1 MKIADAIAL
10 MTVGNGGIG
19 RALVAELLQRRASKI
34 YIGVRS
40 KAALSQLSSSSDPR
54 LVPLILDVT
63 DGKQLEAAA
72 AQAKDVTLVINNA
85 GYSADKATLAA
96 DALSN
101 ARQEMDVNYFGPLRV
116 AHAFVP
122 ALAGN
127 GGTIV
132 NVLSFLSLV
141 TLPLLGTYAASK
153 AAALSMTRSLRA
165 ELAKRGIKVIAAMP
179 VQVDTPMGAWWDG
192 PKVTPQDAARE
203 IIDAV
208 EVGADEVFPG
218 KLSQEA
224 ARAFKADPQALQ
236 ARLAT
241 VIPAE

>member
-1 MKIADAIAL
+1 MKIADSIAL
-10 MTVGNGGIG
+10 ITGANGGIG

-34 YIGVRS
+34 YIGGRS
-40 KAALSQLSSSSDPR
+40 KAALSELSSSSDPR

-63 DGKQLEAAA
+63 DGKQVEAAA

-127 GGTIV
+127 GAGDI
-132 NVLSFLSLV
+132 NLLSVPSFPH
-141 TLPLLGTYAASK
+141 LPLAGHHN
-153 AAALSMTRSLRA
+153 LSENER
-165 ELAKRGIKVIAAMP
+165 
-179 VQVDTPMGAWWDG
+179 
-192 PKVTPQDAARE
+192 
-203 IIDAV
+203 
-208 EVGADEVFPG
+208 
-218 KLSQEA
+218 
-224 ARAFKADPQALQ
+224 
-236 ARLAT
+236 
-241 VIPAE
+241 